1 MSMGRRSAAPAHGT
15 AKASLP
21 VHPRIPPVK
30 SPDPPFRAWPCWYC
44 GRWRHPPNPPV
55 SPCSTPGQAP
65 VHPRTPARTRK
76 IPPPRPASR
85 ARPPPPPPRIRTRS
99 VSTRQGRV
107 RKMIPVSVCGP
118 CGPEVLA
125 ALPLIQHRCDKVN
138 TLVRD
143 PAGFFCHFRDSRPA
157 ISTSNGGGYRF
168 SRGGPQ
174 AGAGSFGLSGRR
186 EGAGELVDVGGFIGS
201 VVGGGL
207 ARPDTGETGFFQG
220 APRSGVVGQHRHDY
234 RGGVRA
240 AFP

>member
-1 MSMGRRSAAPAHGT
+1 MSMGRRSAASAHGT

-30 SPDPPFRAWPCWYC
+30 SPVPPFRAWPCGCC

-143 PAGFFCHFRDSRPA
+143 PARFFCHFRDSRPA
-157 ISTSNGGGYRF
+157 ISISDGLEIPVLPGRSAGRRRIVRAFRTPGGGGGARRCRWVHRF
-168 SRGGPQ
+168 RSRRGP
-174 AGAGSFGLSGRR
+174 
-186 EGAGELVDVGGFIGS
+186 
-201 VVGGGL
+201 
-207 ARPDTGETGFFQG
+207 RPTRYG
-220 APRSGVVGQHRHDY
+220 
-234 RGGVRA
+234 
-240 AFP
+240 

>member
-1 MSMGRRSAAPAHGT
+1 MSMAAGRCTRRRNGEGIPAR
-15 AKASLP
+15 AS
-21 VHPRIPPVK
+21 
-30 SPDPPFRAWPCWYC
+30 
-44 GRWRHPPNPPV
+44 PNPTGQKPCSALSGLALRV
-55 SPCSTPGQAP
+55 LWMMAASSEPTGKPLFHPWSSPCSPPDPGKNAKNPAP
-65 VHPRTPARTRK
+65 SPRFAGPA
-76 IPPPRPASR
+76 PA
-85 ARPPPPPPRIRTRS
+85 A
-99 VSTRQGRV
+99 STENPDAFGQCPEGRV
-107 RKMIPVSVCGP
+107 RKDDPCLGLRRLPTGGACGSF
-118 CGPEVLA
+118 
-125 ALPLIQHRCDKVN
+125 IIRYRCDIVN

-201 VVGGGL
+201 VVGGGF
-207 ARPDTGETGFFQG
+207 ARPDAGETGFFQG
-220 APRSGVVGQHRHDY
+220 APGSGVVGQHRHDH